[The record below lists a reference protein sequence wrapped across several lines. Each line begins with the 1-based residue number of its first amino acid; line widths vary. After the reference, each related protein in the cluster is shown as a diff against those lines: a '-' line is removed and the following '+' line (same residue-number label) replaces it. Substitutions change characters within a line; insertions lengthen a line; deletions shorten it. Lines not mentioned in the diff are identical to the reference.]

1 MGRKKISKSQKG
13 WERYRRSKMALTGH
27 MVIGKDR
34 SRQNRQDR
42 QTENIVKMRGLKI
55 EQKKQEEIQE
65 KTV

>member
-1 MGRKKISKSQKG
+1 MKSKGRKVG
-13 WERYRRSKMALTGH
+13 RRYRNAKMLATLH
-27 MVIGKDR
+27 AKQGKDR